1 MKKGADVLERSC
13 LQAGKTFIRAGEGNA
28 RAYVI
33 QNGEVASFVME
44 GGNKVEVERFGPGTI
59 IGEKCLVIDE
69 PSPLSYETIT
79 TATVVTITRD
89 DFQRRLNK
97 VDKSIK
103 TILDHAIKKISDYE
117 SAEIK
122 KAIKRSELDDQ
133 AIAMVDDLLSGL
145 SNDKKKKYEAAILPH
160 VNALIK
166 EINIIKDDTNMD
178 KDDTNQDVDQ
188 EL

>member
-1 MKKGADVLERSC
+1 MKEKDNIPVTKGFLLKTSFAIIAFIIITMLPLTFKMGGVLESYED
-13 LQAGKTFIRAGEGNA
+13 LSEI
-28 RAYVI
+28 
-33 QNGEVASFVME
+33 
-44 GGNKVEVERFGPGTI
+44 
-59 IGEKCLVIDE
+59 
-69 PSPLSYETIT
+69 SPL
-79 TATVVTITRD
+79 
-89 DFQRRLNK
+89 
-97 VDKSIK
+97 
-103 TILDHAIKKISDYE
+103 
-117 SAEIK
+117 EIK